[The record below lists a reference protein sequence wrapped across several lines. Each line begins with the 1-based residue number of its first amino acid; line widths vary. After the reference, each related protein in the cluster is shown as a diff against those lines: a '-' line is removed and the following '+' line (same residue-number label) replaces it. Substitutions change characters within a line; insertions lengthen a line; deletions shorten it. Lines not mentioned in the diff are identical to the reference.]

1 MFFCLVCGYKN
12 QNGDFLRLNKDF
24 VSCSF
29 LSFMAQ
35 KPTLEVFM
43 VLQDLCFWI
52 LFMVLISNKVR
63 TVDETWWDIC
73 SFCFIYSYKIHNKV
87 WITKTA
93 LRKLLESTL
102 NESSN
107 LKNMSDERLGCPMK
121 SLLSY
126 NFYWTMSDLLKTL
139 ISHSASY
146 INLSDVFHLYCRVW
160 NNRTGTII

>member
-1 MFFCLVCGYKN
+1 MFFSFIYGSKTNTGSFYGFARPLFLV
-12 QNGDFLRLNKDF
+12 F
-24 VSCSF
+24 SCI
-29 LSFMAQ
+29 LVY
-35 KPTLEVFM
+35 L
-43 VLQDLCFWI
+43 WI